1 MTTMYKNN
9 LNLNI
14 NVENIKKQLDSIII
28 VISKPQEYVSKKIK
42 TKEIN
47 DQINRLIKSTDKIC
61 ELLKEDELFYDEYYD
76 FCEIQDIVKI
86 TLNREL
92 IEITSSD
99 LNFIS
104 RIFNDFF
111 EFIECKIQLIDNDD
125 LDKIESE
132 YNSYLTLFNN
142 SKIYFYGDKVSK
154 EENCQIED
162 NCFEGSLQLARCFRF
177 RCMPELLSM
186 SSFYNQPEKAF
197 L

>member
-1 MTTMYKNN
+1 M
-9 LNLNI
+9 
-14 NVENIKKQLDSIII
+14 
-28 VISKPQEYVSKKIK
+28 
-42 TKEIN
+42 
-47 DQINRLIKSTDKIC
+47 IKSTDKIC

-142 SKIYFYGDKVSK
+142 SKIYFY
-154 EENCQIED
+154 ENICDDTID
-162 NCFEGSLQLARCFRF
+162 NDI
-177 RCMPELLSM
+177 
-186 SSFYNQPEKAF
+186 F
-197 L
+197 LEYCNII

>member
-142 SKIYFYGDKVSK
+142 SKIYFY
-154 EENCQIED
+154 ENICNDTID
-162 NCFEGSLQLARCFRF
+162 NDI
-177 RCMPELLSM
+177 
-186 SSFYNQPEKAF
+186 F
-197 L
+197 LEYCNII